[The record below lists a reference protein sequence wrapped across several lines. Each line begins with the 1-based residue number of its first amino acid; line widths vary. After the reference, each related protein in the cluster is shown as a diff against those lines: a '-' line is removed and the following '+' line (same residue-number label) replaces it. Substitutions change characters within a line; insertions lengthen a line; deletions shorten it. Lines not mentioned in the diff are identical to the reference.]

1 MVTGQEIKTEQ
12 KQFNYEL
19 VLIFRPELAEE
30 ALEPAIANISQ
41 IITGKGD
48 VVTEV
53 LRWGKKKLAYPIKH
67 LMEGTYVVIHFKAD
81 PAHNKEL
88 DSNLKIS
95 EKILRYLLVN
105 LDQ

>member
-1 MVTGQEIKTEQ
+1 MAEAKTEQ

-19 VLIFRPELAEE
+19 VIIFRPEIGEE
-30 ALEPAIANISQ
+30 ALEPALANISQ

-53 LRWGKKKLAYPIKH
+53 QRWGKKKLAYPIKH
-67 LMEGTYVVIHFKAD
+67 LTEGIYVLIRFKAD

-88 DSNLKIS
+88 ESNLKIS

-105 LDQ
+105 LEQ

>member
-1 MVTGQEIKTEQ
+1 MVTGQEIKAEP
-12 KQFNYEL
+12 KQLNYEL
-19 VLIFRPELAEE
+19 VIIFRPDIGDD
-30 ALEPAIANISQ
+30 ALEPAVASISQ

-48 VVTEV
+48 VISDVQ
-53 LRWGKKKLAYPIKH
+53 RWGKKHLAYPIKH
-67 LMEGTYVVIHFKAD
+67 LMEGIYILLRFKAN

-88 DSNLKIS
+88 EANLKIS